1 MIEKKKI
8 NFKKGIACLLAALQV
23 GIVTSCAKSDIS
35 EKDYVD
41 ASEFVTT
48 LELVSK
54 SGDNLKNKSKL
65 DTLSNDL
72 VKEIGLTEE
81 MLNDP
86 MIKGNIAKLNGYI
99 EEYKKAYFK
108 HSDLYYVVKEG
119 AEGEKIISVLNYL
132 NVVIGSITKTNDYVY
147 FNFDRPSRV
156 YLDEP
161 EALEFNYRMFLSD
174 DSIVYDKG
182 WYNEDSKYSA
192 IHTHIFKD
200 DEVKKESEVNYY
212 SNNKHLLR
220 FAFINNG
227 KGSCTFKLSET
238 SYDDYHFAY
247 EPTSFKITETDYL
260 ILDNLLENLKRSDES
275 LDILDY
281 FKDTLLEIIRKYD
294 KEKECQKYIDI
305 IKNQKKI
312 ITLNRK

>member
-1 MIEKKKI
+1 MIEKEKI

-23 GIVTSCAKSDIS
+23 GIVTSCAKNDIS
-35 EKDYVD
+35 EKDYAD
-41 ASEFVTT
+41 ASEIVTT
-48 LELVSK
+48 LEQVSK
-54 SGDNLKNKSKL
+54 SSDNLKNKSKL

-86 MIKGNIAKLNGYI
+86 MIKGNIVKLNSYI
-99 EEYKKAYFK
+99 EEYRKAYFK

-119 AEGEKIISVLNYL
+119 NEGEKIISVLNYL
-132 NVVIGSITKTNDYVY
+132 NIVIGSITKNNDYVY

-174 DSIVYDKG
+174 DSVVYDKG
-182 WYNEDSKYSA
+182 WHNEDSKYSA

-200 DEVKKESEVNYY
+200 DEVKKESEVVYY
-212 SNNKHLLR
+212 SDNNLIIK

-227 KGSCTFKLSET
+227 LDT
-238 SYDDYHFAY
+238 Y
-247 EPTSFKITETDYL
+247 SFKINSKDSSFTFRITETDYQ
-260 ILDNLLENLKRSDES
+260 ILDNLLENLKERDECE
-275 LDILDY
+275 DILLY
-281 FKDTLLEIIRKYD
+281 FKDTLREIIRIYG
-294 KEKECQKYIDI
+294 KENECEEYLNILKE
-305 IKNQKKI
+305 
-312 ITLNRK
+312 NRTILSR